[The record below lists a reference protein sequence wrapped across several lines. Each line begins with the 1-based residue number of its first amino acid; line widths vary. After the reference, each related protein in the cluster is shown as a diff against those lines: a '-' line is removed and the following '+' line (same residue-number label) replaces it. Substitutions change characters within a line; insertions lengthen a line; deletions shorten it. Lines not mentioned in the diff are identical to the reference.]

1 MRGFPRP
8 DPKKKIVWQTIGQ
21 AKQPSAGQ
29 KMKAGKRESGKSR
42 RSRQGDG
49 QKGMDQ
55 GRSRGWRR
63 QGSEQGKG
71 RTRHAPC
78 PDHAT

>member
-29 KMKAGKRESGKSR
+29 KMKAGKREIAPIAAGGWTERDGSGPEPGLAKT
-42 RSRQGDG
+42 
-49 QKGMDQ
+49 
-55 GRSRGWRR
+55 
-63 QGSEQGKG
+63 GS
-71 RTRHAPC
+71 
-78 PDHAT
+78 